1 MIAVVGGAFAA
12 GLLGSP
18 HCVGMCGAFAT
29 ASSDRLTEGVAW
41 QLGRLGAYVALGGL
55 AGAAGAAL
63 PVPGPVAAV
72 LAAVL
77 LGWFS
82 LRLAGVAPPLP
93 VRLAYP
99 TRVASALLA
108 RRGILARVG
117 FGALTAFLPCGLL
130 WSALAV
136 SAASGAADS
145 AGALWGAL
153 SMAAFWLGTVP
164 ALAVASRGLR
174 FLAAARPW
182 TRMALAGA
190 VFAAGLWS
198 IGARAG
204 ADVVASVGARSGD
217 AAPHCH

>member
-29 ASSDRLTEGVAW
+29 ASAGRLTEGAAW
-41 QLGRLGAYVALGGL
+41 QVGRLGAYVVLGAF

-63 PVPGPVAAV
+63 PVPGPVAAG

-82 LRLAGVAPPLP
+82 LRLAGLAPPLP
-93 VRLAYP
+93 VSLAWP

-136 SAASGAADS
+136 SAASGAAGS
-145 AGALWGAL
+145 SGALWGAI

-174 FLAAARPW
+174 LLASARPW
-182 TRMALAGA
+182 TRVALAGA
-190 VFAAGLWS
+190 VFVAGLWS

-204 ADVVASVGARSGD
+204 AGALAAADGVEE
-217 AAPHCH
+217 APHCH